1 MTEGGELEARP
12 TCTSYCVCCVAF
24 QIFAN
29 ICLQSQAPSWCSYKT
44 GPVELNGR
52 PLFVEIALV
61 FRGLCAGP
69 GPGDRPT
76 CCLDFGAALKS
87 GVGKQG
93 HAWGSG
99 VDGEHS
105 RKCQEEWRTMLVL
118 LRRLPSLYLGCA
130 SKVHKDHSYY
140 ERASGYAQVPI
151 GSIPASRQK

>member
-1 MTEGGELEARP
+1 MTEGEELEARP
-12 TCTSYCVCCVAF
+12 TCTSYCECCAAF
-24 QIFAN
+24 QIFADVY
-29 ICLQSQAPSWCSYKT
+29 LQSRAPSWCSYTT
-44 GPVELNGR
+44 GPVELTGR

-87 GVGKQG
+87 GIGKQG

-105 RKCQEEWRTMLVL
+105 RKCQGEFWTMLVL
-118 LRRLPSLYLGCA
+118 LEEVAKFVFGVCFQRP
-130 SKVHKDHSYY
+130 
-140 ERASGYAQVPI
+140 
-151 GSIPASRQK
+151 